1 MHVTINELITTI
13 YRTPSLSIA
22 SISSAKSNWHR
33 PVLIVCHASRPT
45 LHRHV
50 NNAACRHAGSQEG
63 EAQFICTTP
72 DTVTVKRYDISIFLV
87 SVEAVPI
94 LTSLQGLFK
103 DKLRH
108 PMYTRRNI
116 LTNAV

>member
-13 YRTPSLSIA
+13 YRTPSLTIA
-22 SISSAKSNWHR
+22 SISSGKSNWHR
-33 PVLIVCHASRPT
+33 PVLMVCPASRPT

-50 NNAACRHAGSQEG
+50 NNVVCRHAGSQEG
-63 EAQFICTTP
+63 EAQFIFSTP

-94 LTSLQGLFK
+94 LDHIITIYKDYSKTSCV
-103 DKLRH
+103 
-108 PMYTRRNI
+108 I
-116 LTNAV
+116 LCIPDETF